1 MHDSAGMTEV
11 QCHEDLVH
19 VDPDVQVGEFV
30 HDVFETDGGQ
40 VLEDQTR
47 RLAHAVLANVEEVH
61 DVGASW
67 G

>member
-1 MHDSAGMTEV
+1 
-11 QCHEDLVH
+11 
-19 VDPDVQVGEFV
+19 V

-47 RLAHAVLANVEEVH
+47 RLTHAVLANVEEVH